1 MLDNGGGFHY
11 ASRMNNSSVRGTHSP
26 GALIDDILAG
36 CEGKGTADFPDF
48 DVAEKE
54 LPPGY
59 RLRHYVIERTL
70 GGGGFGITYL
80 AREDYIN
87 RLVVIKENFPSSI
100 CYRRSSD
107 MNVCV
112 HNDEDRK
119 TYDWALGSFLREARL
134 LGSLNHPNIARVY
147 AFFAEAG
154 TAYYVTE
161 YIEGQSLDVVASQAR
176 KAGWIISQDELYGL
190 MVRVLD
196 ALDYLHGRALLHRD
210 VKPDNIIIR
219 RNGLPMLIDFGA
231 VREKLSENSDA
242 VVESAGFSPP
252 EQSQS
257 NGNMGPW
264 TDIYAFGATLYYVL
278 ANSLLPIASKRLL
291 YDEAASLAGNK
302 ELLRVYHPK
311 LLRSIDKALSP
322 RAEDRYQSVAEWM
335 KDLAGSFSL
344 S

>member
-1 MLDNGGGFHY
+1 
-11 ASRMNNSSVRGTHSP
+11 MNNSSVLGSHNP
-26 GALIDDILAG
+26 GALIDDILARI
-36 CEGKGTADFPDF
+36 ESKGTADFSDF

-59 RLRHYVIERTL
+59 RLRHYVIERTM
-70 GGGGFGITYL
+70 GTGGFGITYL
-80 AREDYIN
+80 AREDYLN

-100 CYRRSSD
+100 CHRRASD

-112 HNDEDRK
+112 HSEEERS
-119 TYDWALGSFLREARL
+119 TYNWALGSFLREARL

-154 TAYYVTE
+154 MAYYVTE

-176 KAGWIISQDELYGL
+176 KAGCLISQDELYGM

-196 ALDYLHGRALLHRD
+196 ALDYLHGRGLLHRD
-210 VKPDNIIIR
+210 VKPDNILIR

-242 VVESAGFSPP
+242 VVESVGFSPP

-264 TDIYAFGATLYYVL
+264 TDIYAFGATLYYIL
-278 ANSLLPIASKRLL
+278 TSSLLPVASKRLL
-291 YDEAASLAGNK
+291 YDEAVTLGGSK

-311 LLRSIDKALSP
+311 LLSSIDKALAP